1 MKKYF
6 LTIML
11 LSGLSVFALPTKSG
25 KSDKPVAT
33 STAVSAETSST
44 VTLKQLQEEN
54 ILLKQQLLALTNE
67 NEEITGRLAYQAT
80 MVSVL
85 AKLSEQRQS
94 EQLAELK
101 AQIDYNRMMS
111 SLLIRL
117 QNR

>member
-11 LSGLSVFALPTKSG
+11 LSGLSVFAIPANSG
-25 KSDKPVAT
+25 KSDKPASN
-33 STAVSAETSST
+33 STAVSAETNST
-44 VTLKQLQEEN
+44 VSLKQLQDEN

-67 NEEITGRLAYQAT
+67 NDEITGRLAYQVT

-85 AKLSEQRQS
+85 AKLNEQRQS

-111 SLLIRL
+111 SLLIRM